1 MKMLNVRF
9 SEAQKLKLDDLSD
22 VVDLDV
28 SKVARA
34 ALKLGINQILTLGA
48 VDKEKAKELV
58 LINDALA
65 K

>member
-1 MKMLNVRF
+1 MLNVRF
-9 SEAQKLKLDDLSD
+9 SDAQKLKLDDLSD
-22 VVDLDV
+22 VVGLDV